1 MKTRQFITLMAMLMM
16 GFVYGQ
22 PGGNLGQLEL
32 SVTDKYKAQVGEA
45 VKYTDNPQFEDTTTS
60 KLNVNYKISSQ
71 PIKVRY
77 NPEPINHA
85 RVARVPVD
93 DLYKGMIK
101 AGFGLYGTP
110 MLEAYWNSGRSSKNS
125 FGFWGKH
132 FSTHSGVKQT
142 IYEDNGLSNNQL
154 GGYYNQFYKD
164 FTWSTQ
170 LMGKWDKYSY
180 YGIDEYPASYGD
192 SLNDI
197 KKPEPEENWYRQYEI
212 NTSLKEKDKKDLGAV
227 EELGLRYY
235 NFSDAKGALE
245 NYMKLGTAWNL
256 PTGGVDLDLDV
267 NLTYFNTSFDTIVA
281 TKQSYF
287 TAQAFPKVTIAAGD
301 VLFDFGL
308 NLYSNNF
315 SNSAM
320 DSTNY
325 NMRFFPEIKVEYP
338 FVEDVLSIY
347 GGIKGQQ
354 QHNSY
359 RNLTLE
365 NPYVMPAN
373 ILQPTRTLSAY
384 VGLEGLLSSTTSFNV
399 SGGLRN
405 ESDLVLFYRNPF
417 YRYDSTFNALDV
429 IYDNSQTFFARGELG
444 INVNNNLQLKLM
456 GELRNYNMDEQEEA
470 WHRAAFIA
478 GLEVDYTI
486 REKIKLGADMRY
498 TGKREAFNQKI
509 NPEINSTLPAY
520 FYTNLEVEYL
530 YNSRLSAFINVLNLT
545 NTKYDMY
552 LGYKAQSINFM
563 MGFTY
568 KL

>member
-1 MKTRQFITLMAMLMM
+1 MKTVQLFTLIGFMLCTLA
-16 GFVYGQ
+16 YAQ

-60 KLNVNYKISSQ
+60 KLDVNYKISSQ
-71 PIKVRY
+71 PIEVRY
-77 NPEPINHA
+77 NPEPISHA

-110 MLEAYWNSGRSSKNS
+110 VLEAYWNSGRSSKNS
-125 FGFWGKH
+125 YGFWGKH

-170 LMGKWDKYSY
+170 LMAKWDKYSY
-180 YGIDEYPASYGD
+180 YGIDEYPAAYGD
-192 SLNDI
+192 SLDDI

-212 NTSLKEKDKKDLGAV
+212 NTSLKEKDPKDLGAA

-235 NFSDAKGALE
+235 NFSDARGALE
-245 NYMKLGTAWNL
+245 NFMKLGTAWNL
-256 PTGGVDLDLDV
+256 PTGGVDLDLDL

-287 TAQAFPKVTIAAGD
+287 TAQVFPKVTIAAGD

-315 SNSAM
+315 SNSAL

-354 QHNSY
+354 QHNTY
-359 RNLTLE
+359 RRLTLE

-373 ILQPTRTLSAY
+373 VLQPTRTLSAY

-405 ESDLVLFYRNPF
+405 ESDMVLFYRNPF

-429 IYDNSQTFFARGELG
+429 VYDNSQTFFARGELG
-444 INVNNNLQLKLM
+444 INVNNNLQLGLM
-456 GELRNYNMDEQEEA
+456 GELRSYNMDEQAEA

-478 GLEVDYTI
+478 GLEVDYTL

-498 TGKREAFNQKI
+498 TGKREAFEQKL
-509 NPEINSTLPAY
+509 NPEVNSTLPAY
-520 FYTNLEVEYL
+520 FYTNIEVEYL

-545 NTKYDMY
+545 NSKYDMY